1 MFTWNEPINAKSIV
15 ISSPSGPQKEE
26 IGSDLI
32 QLNTLSEVV
41 RQIFNYINEHFSW
54 PRGQNELEKI
64 ETCCHLLFL
73 TIQKGIT
80 QRNKKTSDLVK
91 SSDYPSTKIDVSVT
105 AITLQGLE
113 LREILSEIK
122 TSPRKFGAQYGQ
134 LISNYGMAFGIPGSA
149 HNYFMRHPRLKQLY
163 QVLCE
168 KRPETVYEMSEFNLY
183 CKHMNPFV
191 RHLLKYRFY
200 ELVVKP
206 NQKTSTRKKRCFDF
220 NNG

>member
-80 QRNKKTSDLVK
+80 QRNKKTSDLGLDLGSHGLEQPVDQRFVDEFEVSCDIK
-91 SSDYPSTKIDVSVT
+91 LVPYAPQLLMPLHVSDYGVRSCMLEAPIAFPSSRPMCNMV
-105 AITLQGLE
+105 
-113 LREILSEIK
+113 
-122 TSPRKFGAQYGQ
+122 Y
-134 LISNYGMAFGIPGSA
+134 SA
-149 HNYFMRHPRLKQLY
+149 ALTQ
-163 QVLCE
+163 E
-168 KRPETVYEMSEFNLY
+168 ETIRN
-183 CKHMNPFV
+183 
-191 RHLLKYRFY
+191 
-200 ELVVKP
+200 
-206 NQKTSTRKKRCFDF
+206 
-220 NNG
+220 